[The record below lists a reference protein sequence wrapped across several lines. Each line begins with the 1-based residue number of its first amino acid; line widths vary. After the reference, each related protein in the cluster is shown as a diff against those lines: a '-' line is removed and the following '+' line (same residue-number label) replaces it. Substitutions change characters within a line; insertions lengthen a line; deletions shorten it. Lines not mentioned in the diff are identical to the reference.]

1 MEKYV
6 GMAVSQGI
14 AVGKIFCYRK
24 PSPEIVKRKAADPE
38 KEERRFGEAL
48 LKARQQYVALYEEA
62 LQKAGKDQA
71 EIFKVYGMLL
81 QDDIFLG
88 AVESLLREGWNAE
101 YAVNTAGKELCRKMA
116 ELQDDYMKE
125 RAADLADVSG
135 KVLQLLSGEAD
146 SVPELTGPSI
156 VVAEELTP
164 SETMRLDSR
173 YILAFVTAKGSVNSH
188 AAILSRSM
196 GLPALTGVALPADME
211 LDGKMAAVDGFKGE
225 LFVEP
230 EPDIL
235 TQMAEAR
242 QRWMEEKEGLKELKG
257 MDNCTKSGKR
267 IDIYAN
273 IGRVE
278 EVYDALA
285 EDAGG
290 IGLLRSE
297 FLYLGKSALPTEEEQ
312 FQSYRAVMGEMRGR
326 KVIIRTLDIGADKKV
341 DYLPMEAEDNP
352 AMGYRGIRICLDRP
366 KLLITQLRAIYR
378 AAVYGKAAVM
388 FPMIVS
394 VSEVRAVKEIARQV
408 RDDLL
413 AENMTIGEVEL
424 GIMVETP
431 AAALLSDQLAAEVD
445 FFSIGT
451 NDLMQYTLA
460 ADRQNPKL
468 KDICSDCHPAVMR
481 LIAMTVQNGHKAGI
495 RVGICGELAGDTS
508 LTGTFLDMGVDELS
522 VSPAKVLSVR
532 RAVRDIS

>member
-14 AVGKIFCYRK
+14 AMGKIFCYRK
-24 PSPEIVKRKAADPE
+24 PSPEIVARKVTDPKE
-38 KEERRFGEAL
+38 EERRFQEAL
-48 LKARQQYVALYEEA
+48 QMAGQQYAALYEEA
-62 LQKAGKDQA
+62 LQKAGKEQA

-81 QDDIFLG
+81 QDDVFLG

-101 YAVNTAGKELCRKMA
+101 YAVNTAGKGLCRKMA

-146 SVPELTGPSI
+146 SIPELTGPSI

-164 SETMRLDSR
+164 SETMRLDLR
-173 YILAFVTAKGSVNSH
+173 YVLAFVTAKGSSISH

-196 GLPALTGVALPADME
+196 ELPALTGVSLPVTLE
-211 LDGKMAAVDGFKGE
+211 LDGKMAAVDGFTGE

-230 EPDIL
+230 EPKIL
-235 TQMAEAR
+235 THMAEKR
-242 QRWMEEKEGLKELKG
+242 QNWLKEKEMFQELKG
-257 MDNCTKSGKR
+257 MNNCTKSGKS
-267 IDIYAN
+267 IDIFAN

-278 EVYDALA
+278 EVYEALEA
-285 EDAGG
+285 DAGG

-297 FLYLGKSALPTEEEQ
+297 FLYLGKAAYPTEEEQ
-312 FQSYRAVMGEMRGR
+312 FQSYCAVLKEMKGR
-326 KVIIRTLDIGADKKV
+326 KVIIRTMDIGADKKV
-341 DYLPMEAEDNP
+341 DYLPMETEDNP

-366 KLLITQLRAIYR
+366 KLLVTQLRAIYR
-378 AAVYGKAAVM
+378 AAAYGNAAVM

-394 VSEVRAVKEIARQV
+394 VSEVKAVKEIVSQV
-408 RDDLL
+408 KAELL
-413 AENMTIGEVEL
+413 SEKAVIGEAEI
-424 GIMVETP
+424 GIMIETP
-431 AAALLSDQLAAEVD
+431 AAALLSDELAREVD

-451 NDLMQYTLA
+451 NDLTQYTLA

-468 KDICSDCHPAVMR
+468 HDICNDCHPAVLR
-481 LIAMTVQNGHKAGI
+481 LIEMTVQNGHKAGI

-508 LTGTFLDMGVDELS
+508 LTETFLTMGVDELS
-522 VSPAKVLSVR
+522 VSPAKVLRVR

>member
-24 PSPEIVKRKAADPE
+24 PAPEIVKRKAADPK
-38 KEERRFGEAL
+38 KEERRFQEAL
-48 LKARQQYVALYEEA
+48 QKAKQQYAVLYEET

-71 EIFKVYGMLL
+71 DIFEVYGMLL
-81 QDDIFLG
+81 QDDSYLE
-88 AVESLLREGWNAE
+88 AVGSFLREGWNAE
-101 YAVNTAGKELCRKMA
+101 YAVSMAGKELCRKLS
-116 ELQDDYMKE
+116 ELQDDYMRE

-135 KVLQLLSGEAD
+135 KILQLLCGEAD
-146 SVPELTGPSI
+146 SVPKLAGPSI
-156 VVAEELTP
+156 VVAQELTP
-164 SETMRLDSR
+164 SETIRLDTG
-173 YILAFVTAKGSVNSH
+173 YVLAFVTAKGSANSH
-188 AAILSRSM
+188 AAILARSM
-196 GLPALTGVALPADME
+196 ELPALTGVALPADIE

-230 EPDIL
+230 EPDTL
-235 TQMAEAR
+235 TQLAEER
-242 QRWMEEKEGLKELKG
+242 QRWMEEKEALKELKG

-297 FLYLGKSALPTEEEQ
+297 FLYLGKSAFPTEEEQ
-312 FQSYRAVMGEMRGR
+312 FQSYRAVLEEMRGKR
-326 KVIIRTLDIGADKKV
+326 VIIRTLDIGADKKV

-366 KLLITQLRAIYR
+366 KLLVTQLRAIYR
-378 AAVYGKAAVM
+378 AAVFGKAAVM

-394 VSEVRAVKEIARQV
+394 VSEVKAVKEIARQV
-408 RDDLL
+408 RSDLL
-413 AENMTIGEVEL
+413 SENMAIGEVEL

-431 AAALLSDQLAAEVD
+431 AAALMSDQLAAEVD

-468 KDICSDCHPAVMR
+468 KDICRDCHPAVMR

-508 LTGTFLDMGVDELS
+508 LIGTFLDMGVDELS
-522 VSPAKVLSVR
+522 VSPAKVLKVR